1 MRTVCVCFSH
11 RRYAV
16 ASLDPWKWAAATG
29 VQLLAT
35 GVIGRLMVTYQL
47 DFILKHF
54 IKLWPLWFNGWLCNP
69 PIRKWGTGLY
79 IVDFKK
85 AFDSISR
92 DKLWVTMMDMG
103 YPLHLIDIL
112 AQLYGIQPAKV
123 KVAGTLLLLLL
134 LLYRTQSTHKKHIT
148 QHRTTSNN
156 KQRLQTLKKKLFNIY
171 Y

>member
-11 RRYAV
+11 TRYAV

-35 GVIGRLMVTYQL
+35 GVIGRLMVTDQL

-54 IKLWPLWFNGWLCNP
+54 IKLWPLCFNGWLCNP

-134 LLYRTQSTHKKHIT
+134 LLLYRTQSTHNKHIT
-148 QHRTTSNN
+148 QHPTTNSVH
-156 KQRLQTLKKKLFNIY
+156 KHWKKKLFNIY